1 MGIAND
7 LQGRSSHEAFL
18 RLLDEELCLMETMK
32 KCMAIRVE
40 GDRKYVD
47 MLSNFLQAAQK
58 IGTIEFHTSVY
69 RAWNCILEETEKLVS
84 HVRKNVDELSSKTLK
99 ALGNLILE
107 KKSAK
112 KSYMEE
118 RIYLDEELLKIQDD
132 VNKQENDYTRVLD
145 KFKVDKARYDDLCA
159 KGKVKKI
166 EDAKSHYLR
175 TTSKLHKL
183 HNEYIIA
190 IKVASLHQN
199 DYLVKLLPSF
209 LSHHEETH
217 IGLTE
222 GWKYVLS
229 QYTQLTDLTLSKS
242 SSSSTATTPTGTMK
256 SVNNIEPDQ
265 YFQDF
270 VAKHKS
276 NPLTGE
282 KVTFT
287 AALLSD
293 YVGTLKADKLAIDD
307 LTATS
312 VKQKLE
318 DIRKDVN
325 KYEEQK
331 NNILKEQTQLEADV
345 EACSLLLK
353 DKDENT
359 TILELQKRKHRV
371 SMNKWNFVK
380 TKCNYLHYQAV
391 ADFIDQ
397 SIQEIDG
404 EPPPAIPHL
413 DFDGTSM
420 VSASS
425 SHTKA
430 RWNISNIFKSLGGNV
445 ISTPSPENNTES
457 SRQNQKQNYE
467 EHFEVKGVEE
477 FNGEENHSS
486 SSVASLS
493 SYLRRSHV
501 NLSNKNSNNSSSSSW
516 LRTLHNSSG
525 TMGRRGTTASDR
537 NKWECYEESSLRK
550 ISQDLGNSKETAPVS
565 QRLEDE
571 EWFHGVLPRE
581 EVQRLLVSDGDFLVR
596 ESKNK
601 KTNEVLYVLSVYWNG
616 HRHFIIQTKEE
627 GWHLEGPTFP
637 TIQHLIRNQVTKGQ
651 PVTSKSQ
658 AILTNP
664 ILREPWELKN
674 DDILLDMKIGNGNFG
689 EVYKGK
695 YKPEDRVV
703 AVKTCRDSLTEEQ
716 RKTFLQEGRI
726 LKQYDHPNIVKFIG
740 IAAQRKPV
748 MIVMEYVEGGSLLLF
763 LRKNGRQQTRNQL
776 VLMCENASSGMNY
789 LESKNCIH
797 RDLAARNCLVGENNV
812 IKISD
817 FGMSREEEMYVVSD
831 GMKQIPIKW
840 TAPEALNYG
849 KYTSLCDVW
858 SFGILMWEVF
868 SSGLTPYQGMSNA
881 QAKERIDAGYRM
893 PAPQGTPEEIYELMH
908 KCWKYDPESRPH
920 FDEINKELKKIL
932 STI

>member
-7 LQGRSSHEAFL
+7 LQGRSSHEAL
-18 RLLDEELCLMETMK
+18 IRLLDEELSLMETMK

-58 IGTIEFHTSVY
+58 IGTVEFQTSIY
-69 RAWNCILEETEKLVS
+69 RAWNCIIEETEKLVN

-112 KSYMEE
+112 KSYIEE

-159 KGKVKKI
+159 KGKIKKI

-209 LSHHEETH
+209 LTHHEETH

-222 GWKYVLS
+222 GWKYILS
-229 QYTQLTDLTLSKS
+229 QYTQLTDLTMSKPS
-242 SSSSTATTPTGTMK
+242 SPTSIISK

-287 AALLSD
+287 TALLSD
-293 YVGTLKADKLAIDD
+293 YSGTLKAEKLAIDD

-318 DIRKDVN
+318 DIRKDVT

-331 NNILKEQTQLEADV
+331 NTVLKEQTQLEADV
-345 EACSLLLK
+345 ETCSRLLK
-353 DKDENT
+353 EKDENT
-359 TILELQKRKHRV
+359 TVLELQKLKHKV
-371 SMNKWNFVK
+371 SLNKWNFIK

-425 SHTKA
+425 SQTKA
-430 RWNISNIFKSLGGNV
+430 RWNITNIFKSLGSNV
-445 ISTPSPENNTES
+445 ISTPSPDNTES
-457 SRQNQKQNYE
+457 KQNQNQNQKQNYE
-467 EHFEVKGVEE
+467 EQFDVKGVEE
-477 FNGEENHSS
+477 YNGEDSS

-501 NLSNKNSNNSSSSSW
+501 NLSKNTNSSW
-516 LRTLHNSSG
+516 LKTLH
-525 TMGRRGTTASDR
+525 TTTGRGLAER
-537 NKWECYEESSLRK
+537 NKWECYEESSVRK
-550 ISQDLGNSKETAPVS
+550 ISQDLGNFNETAPVS

-581 EVQRLLVSDGDFLVR
+581 EVQRLLVTDGDFLVR

-637 TIQHLIRNQVTKGQ
+637 TIQHLIHNQMTKGQ

-658 AILTNP
+658 AILKNP

-695 YKPEDRVV
+695 YKPEDKVV

-797 RDLAARNCLVGENNV
+797 RDLAARNCLVGENSV

-908 KCWKYDPESRPH
+908 RCWKYDPEARPH

-932 STI
+932 ATI

>member
-1 MGIAND
+1 MTTQEYLI
-7 LQGRSSHEAFL
+7 
-18 RLLDEELCLMETMK
+18 
-32 KCMAIRVE
+32 
-40 GDRKYVD
+40 
-47 MLSNFLQAAQK
+47 
-58 IGTIEFHTSVY
+58 
-69 RAWNCILEETEKLVS
+69 
-84 HVRKNVDELSSKTLK
+84 SSKLTK
-99 ALGNLILE
+99 PDT
-107 KKSAK
+107 
-112 KSYMEE
+112 M
-118 RIYLDEELLKIQDD
+118 IYVQK
-132 VNKQENDYTRVLD
+132 EN
-145 KFKVDKARYDDLCA
+145 
-159 KGKVKKI
+159 KKI

-209 LSHHEETH
+209 LTHHEETH

-222 GWKYVLS
+222 GWKYILS
-229 QYTQLTDLTLSKS
+229 QYTQLTDLTMSKPS
-242 SSSSTATTPTGTMK
+242 SPTSIISK

-287 AALLSD
+287 TALLSD
-293 YVGTLKADKLAIDD
+293 YSGTLKAEKLAIDD

-318 DIRKDVN
+318 DIRKDVT

-331 NNILKEQTQLEADV
+331 NTVLKEQTQLEADV
-345 EACSLLLK
+345 ETCSRLLK
-353 DKDENT
+353 EKDENT
-359 TILELQKRKHRV
+359 TVLELQKLKHKV
-371 SMNKWNFVK
+371 SVNKWNFIK

-413 DFDGTSM
+413 DFDPSCLQVGSGATLLKKFNSMPNTLRRFASRSTLFNMSTIDYSAEDGTSM

-425 SHTKA
+425 SQTKA
-430 RWNISNIFKSLGGNV
+430 RWNITNIFKSLGGNV
-445 ISTPSPENNTES
+445 ISTPSPDNTES
-457 SRQNQKQNYE
+457 KQNQNQNQKQNYE
-467 EHFEVKGVEE
+467 EQFDVKGVEE
-477 FNGEENHSS
+477 YNG
-486 SSVASLS
+486 
-493 SYLRRSHV
+493 
-501 NLSNKNSNNSSSSSW
+501 
-516 LRTLHNSSG
+516 
-525 TMGRRGTTASDR
+525 
-537 NKWECYEESSLRK
+537 
-550 ISQDLGNSKETAPVS
+550 ETAPVS

-581 EVQRLLVSDGDFLVR
+581 EVQRLLVTDGDFLVR

-637 TIQHLIRNQVTKGQ
+637 TIQHLIHNQMTKGQ

-658 AILTNP
+658 AILKNP

-695 YKPEDRVV
+695 YKPEDKVV

-797 RDLAARNCLVGENNV
+797 RDLAARNCLVGENSV

-908 KCWKYDPESRPH
+908 RCWKYDPEARPH

-932 STI
+932 ATI

>member
-1 MGIAND
+1 MTTQEYLI
-7 LQGRSSHEAFL
+7 
-18 RLLDEELCLMETMK
+18 
-32 KCMAIRVE
+32 
-40 GDRKYVD
+40 
-47 MLSNFLQAAQK
+47 
-58 IGTIEFHTSVY
+58 
-69 RAWNCILEETEKLVS
+69 
-84 HVRKNVDELSSKTLK
+84 SSKLTK
-99 ALGNLILE
+99 PDT
-107 KKSAK
+107 
-112 KSYMEE
+112 M
-118 RIYLDEELLKIQDD
+118 IYVQK
-132 VNKQENDYTRVLD
+132 EN
-145 KFKVDKARYDDLCA
+145 
-159 KGKVKKI
+159 KKI

-209 LSHHEETH
+209 LTHHEETH

-222 GWKYVLS
+222 GWKYILS
-229 QYTQLTDLTLSKS
+229 QYTQLTDLTMSKPS
-242 SSSSTATTPTGTMK
+242 SPTSIISK

-287 AALLSD
+287 TALLSD
-293 YVGTLKADKLAIDD
+293 YSGTLKAEKLAIDD

-318 DIRKDVN
+318 DIRKDVT

-331 NNILKEQTQLEADV
+331 NTVLKEQTQLEADV
-345 EACSLLLK
+345 ETCSRLLK
-353 DKDENT
+353 EKDENT
-359 TILELQKRKHRV
+359 TVLELQKLKHKV
-371 SMNKWNFVK
+371 SVNKWNFIK

-413 DFDGTSM
+413 DFDPSCLQVGSGATLLKKFNSM
-420 VSASS
+420 PNTLRRFASRSTLFNMSTIDYSA
-425 SHTKA
+425 
-430 RWNISNIFKSLGGNV
+430 
-445 ISTPSPENNTES
+445 ED
-457 SRQNQKQNYE
+457 
-467 EHFEVKGVEE
+467 
-477 FNGEENHSS
+477 SS

-501 NLSNKNSNNSSSSSW
+501 NLSKNTNSSW
-516 LRTLHNSSG
+516 LKTLH
-525 TMGRRGTTASDR
+525 TTTGRGLAER
-537 NKWECYEESSLRK
+537 NKWECYEESSVRK
-550 ISQDLGNSKETAPVS
+550 ISQDLGNFNETAPVS

-581 EVQRLLVSDGDFLVR
+581 EVQRLLVTDGDFLVR

-637 TIQHLIRNQVTKGQ
+637 TIQHLIHNQMTKGQ

-658 AILTNP
+658 AILKNP

-695 YKPEDRVV
+695 YKPEDKVV

-797 RDLAARNCLVGENNV
+797 RDLAARNCLVGENSV

-908 KCWKYDPESRPH
+908 RCWKYDPEARPH

-932 STI
+932 ATI

>member
-1 MGIAND
+1 MTTQEYLI
-7 LQGRSSHEAFL
+7 
-18 RLLDEELCLMETMK
+18 
-32 KCMAIRVE
+32 
-40 GDRKYVD
+40 
-47 MLSNFLQAAQK
+47 
-58 IGTIEFHTSVY
+58 
-69 RAWNCILEETEKLVS
+69 
-84 HVRKNVDELSSKTLK
+84 SSKLTK
-99 ALGNLILE
+99 PDT
-107 KKSAK
+107 
-112 KSYMEE
+112 M
-118 RIYLDEELLKIQDD
+118 IYVQK
-132 VNKQENDYTRVLD
+132 EN
-145 KFKVDKARYDDLCA
+145 
-159 KGKVKKI
+159 KKI

-209 LSHHEETH
+209 LTHHEETH

-222 GWKYVLS
+222 GWKYILS
-229 QYTQLTDLTLSKS
+229 QYTQLTDLTMSKPS
-242 SSSSTATTPTGTMK
+242 SPTSIISK

-287 AALLSD
+287 TALLSD
-293 YVGTLKADKLAIDD
+293 YSGTLKAEKLAIDD

-318 DIRKDVN
+318 DIRKDVT

-331 NNILKEQTQLEADV
+331 NTVLKEQTQLEADV
-345 EACSLLLK
+345 ETCSRLLK
-353 DKDENT
+353 EKDENT
-359 TILELQKRKHRV
+359 TVLELQKLKHKV
-371 SMNKWNFVK
+371 SVNKWNFIK

-413 DFDGTSM
+413 DFD
-420 VSASS
+420 
-425 SHTKA
+425 
-430 RWNISNIFKSLGGNV
+430 
-445 ISTPSPENNTES
+445 
-457 SRQNQKQNYE
+457 
-467 EHFEVKGVEE
+467 
-477 FNGEENHSS
+477 SS

-501 NLSNKNSNNSSSSSW
+501 NLSKNTNSSW
-516 LRTLHNSSG
+516 LKTLH
-525 TMGRRGTTASDR
+525 TTTGRGLAER
-537 NKWECYEESSLRK
+537 NKWECYEESSVRK
-550 ISQDLGNSKETAPVS
+550 ISQDLGNFNETAPVS

-581 EVQRLLVSDGDFLVR
+581 EVQRLLVTDGDFLVR

-637 TIQHLIRNQVTKGQ
+637 TIQHLIHNQMTKGQ

-658 AILTNP
+658 AILKNP

-695 YKPEDRVV
+695 YKPEDKVV

-797 RDLAARNCLVGENNV
+797 RDLAARNCLVGENSV

-908 KCWKYDPESRPH
+908 RCWKYDPEARPH

-932 STI
+932 ATI

>member
-7 LQGRSSHEAFL
+7 LQGRSSHEAL
-18 RLLDEELCLMETMK
+18 IRLLDEELSLMETMK

-58 IGTIEFHTSVY
+58 IGTVEFQTSIY
-69 RAWNCILEETEKLVS
+69 RAWNCIIEETEKLVN

-112 KSYMEE
+112 KSYIEE

-159 KGKVKKI
+159 KGKIKKI

-209 LSHHEETH
+209 LTHHEETH

-222 GWKYVLS
+222 GWKYILS
-229 QYTQLTDLTLSKS
+229 QYTQLTDLTMSKPS
-242 SSSSTATTPTGTMK
+242 SPTSIISK

-287 AALLSD
+287 TALLSD
-293 YVGTLKADKLAIDD
+293 YSGTLKAEKLAIDD

-318 DIRKDVN
+318 DIRKDVT

-331 NNILKEQTQLEADV
+331 NTVLKEQTQLEADV
-345 EACSLLLK
+345 ETCSRLLK
-353 DKDENT
+353 EKDENT
-359 TILELQKRKHRV
+359 TVLELQKLKHKV
-371 SMNKWNFVK
+371 SLNKWNFIK

-425 SHTKA
+425 SQTKA
-430 RWNISNIFKSLGGNV
+430 RWNITNIFKSLGSNV
-445 ISTPSPENNTES
+445 ISTPSPDNTES
-457 SRQNQKQNYE
+457 KQNQNQNQKQNYE
-467 EHFEVKGVEE
+467 EQFDVKGVEE
-477 FNGEENHSS
+477 YNG
-486 SSVASLS
+486 
-493 SYLRRSHV
+493 
-501 NLSNKNSNNSSSSSW
+501 
-516 LRTLHNSSG
+516 
-525 TMGRRGTTASDR
+525 
-537 NKWECYEESSLRK
+537 
-550 ISQDLGNSKETAPVS
+550 ETAPVS

-581 EVQRLLVSDGDFLVR
+581 EVQRLLVTDGDFLVR

-637 TIQHLIRNQVTKGQ
+637 TIQHLIHNQMTKGQ

-658 AILTNP
+658 AILKNP

-695 YKPEDRVV
+695 YKPEDKVV

-797 RDLAARNCLVGENNV
+797 RDLAARNCLVGENSV

-908 KCWKYDPESRPH
+908 RCWKYDPEARPH

-932 STI
+932 ATI

>member
-7 LQGRSSHEAFL
+7 LQGRSSHEAL
-18 RLLDEELCLMETMK
+18 IRLLDEELSLMETMK

-58 IGTIEFHTSVY
+58 IGTVEFQTSIY
-69 RAWNCILEETEKLVS
+69 RAWNCIIEETEKLVN

-112 KSYMEE
+112 KSYIEE

-159 KGKVKKI
+159 KGKIKKI

-209 LSHHEETH
+209 LTHHEETH

-222 GWKYVLS
+222 GWKYILS
-229 QYTQLTDLTLSKS
+229 QYTQLTDLTMSKPS
-242 SSSSTATTPTGTMK
+242 SPTSIISK

-287 AALLSD
+287 TALLSD
-293 YVGTLKADKLAIDD
+293 YSGTLKAEKLAIDD

-318 DIRKDVN
+318 DIRKDVT

-331 NNILKEQTQLEADV
+331 NTVLKEQTQLEADV
-345 EACSLLLK
+345 ETCSRLLK
-353 DKDENT
+353 EKDENT
-359 TILELQKRKHRV
+359 TVLELQKLKHKV
-371 SMNKWNFVK
+371 SVNKWNFIK

-413 DFDGTSM
+413 DFD
-420 VSASS
+420 
-425 SHTKA
+425 
-430 RWNISNIFKSLGGNV
+430 
-445 ISTPSPENNTES
+445 
-457 SRQNQKQNYE
+457 
-467 EHFEVKGVEE
+467 
-477 FNGEENHSS
+477 SS

-501 NLSNKNSNNSSSSSW
+501 NLSKNTNSSW
-516 LRTLHNSSG
+516 LKTLH
-525 TMGRRGTTASDR
+525 TTTGRGLAER
-537 NKWECYEESSLRK
+537 NKWECYEESSVRK
-550 ISQDLGNSKETAPVS
+550 ISQDLGNFNETAPVS

-581 EVQRLLVSDGDFLVR
+581 EVQRLLVTDGDFLVR

-637 TIQHLIRNQVTKGQ
+637 TIQHLIHNQMTKGQ

-658 AILTNP
+658 AILKNP

-695 YKPEDRVV
+695 YKPEDKVV

-797 RDLAARNCLVGENNV
+797 RDLAARNCLVGENSV

-908 KCWKYDPESRPH
+908 RCWKYDPEARPH

-932 STI
+932 ATI